1 MREADLWI
9 ESVLERTLA
18 NAPRGL
24 GRRTMA
30 ALA

>member
-1 MREADLWI
+1 MGFKI
-9 ESVLERTLA
+9 ESAVERTLA
-18 NAPRGL
+18 KAPIGL